1 MKRYKLINEGRGT
14 QLIKELEEH
23 LENKQKSFD
32 KHGDVW
38 LDRCPLY
45 YFKGAIYIIKKYQQ
59 DNLNDELNSF
69 INNEY
74 LTSTE
79 ATLLLNGLNPAAGN
93 DIDSDVESI
102 PRGGDDCSY
111 DILHDYLHENNKEF
125 MQLSRAVK
133 AKDGFATEENSEILI
148 YTEAF
153 IPWAI
158 GKGFIEEINNVDDQE
173 STTEKYVTWQKN
185 HNTVIALTGLEKYR
199 LDEKA
204 SNKPEKTVSSLLS
217 HENTTF
223 YKSIKDQLVSKNEKT
238 HELPKAKTLKNY
250 ISNHNAFKNSLDKD

>member
-1 MKRYKLINEGRGT
+1 MTRYKLINEGYGKT
-14 QLIKELEEH
+14 LINELAAH
-23 LENKQKSFD
+23 LEVKENIYK
-32 KHGDVW
+32 KHGDVEY
-38 LDRCPLY
+38 DRCPLH
-45 YFKGAIYIIKKYQQ
+45 YFKGAIYIIKKYQL
-59 DNLNDELNSF
+59 DNPSEGLNNF
-69 INNEY
+69 ISDEY
-74 LTSTE
+74 LTLTE

-93 DIDSDVESI
+93 DIDSEDELV

-111 DILHDYLHENNKEF
+111 DILSDYLYENNKEYR
-125 MQLSRAVK
+125 QLSKAVK

-199 LDEKA
+199 LDEKV

-217 HENTTF
+217 HENTAF

-250 ISNHNAFKNSLDKD
+250 ISNHNAFSKSLDKD